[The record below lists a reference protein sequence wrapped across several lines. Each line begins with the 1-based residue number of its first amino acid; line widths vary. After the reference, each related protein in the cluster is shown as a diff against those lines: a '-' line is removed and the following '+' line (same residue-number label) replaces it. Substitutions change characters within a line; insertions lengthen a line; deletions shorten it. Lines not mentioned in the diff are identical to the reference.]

1 MARRQTLPV
10 RFAAFAVVGA
20 TGAAVHLVTVWVA
33 VRLGVS
39 FFTAHGDAVVVAMT
53 WNFFVNN
60 AFTYAE
66 QRLRGATALL
76 RGLASFYAVG
86 ALGAVVNVAVASIV
100 YIRGGSWWF
109 AALAGA
115 ATAMVWNFTMSGL
128 FTWRRRDAIG

>member
-1 MARRQTLPV
+1 MGRGQYLPV

-20 TGAAVHLVTVWVA
+20 TGTVVHLATVWIA
-33 VRLGVS
+33 QRLGVS
-39 FFTAHGDAVVVAMT
+39 FFTAQGDAVVVAMT

-86 ALGAVVNVAVASIV
+86 ALGALVNVAVADV
-100 YIRGGSWWF
+100 VFIRGGSWWS
-109 AALAGA
+109 AVLAGA
-115 ATAMVWNFTMSGL
+115 VAGVAWNFTMSSF
-128 FTWRRRDAIG
+128 FTWRRSLAG